1 VGTGRAL
8 ASLPLP
14 ILGTAM
20 SKLLASFRS
29 APTTHGLL
37 VLLGA
42 MYLAGPVV
50 DALVGGDRVLLV
62 LGANAGPLVIEYG
75 QWWRPLT
82 AALLHAG
89 LLHLLMNGWAL
100 LQLGRLCEWTFGSA
114 TTLALFVFTALTGSA
129 LSLFNEAFSV
139 GASGAIFG
147 LEGGLVS
154 FFLRHRDR
162 LTPAGVSLLKQL
174 LAWSFFMLVFGFV
187 TPNIDWRGHLG
198 GLVGGLAVG
207 WVLPAHRGRES
218 RGARMAAVV
227 AALLLVVALVG
238 MVTGGGTLRGPG
250 RLSDASLDVFRGT
263 APSVVRDRGSEEPRC
278 FDFLGRSP
286 PRCSA

>member
-1 VGTGRAL
+1 
-8 ASLPLP
+8 
-14 ILGTAM
+14 M
-20 SKLLASFRS
+20 F
-29 APTTHGLL
+29 
-37 VLLGA
+37 
-42 MYLAGPVV
+42 LAGPAV
-50 DALVGGDRVLLV
+50 DWWVGGDRILLL
-62 LGANAGPLVIEYG
+62 LGANAGPLVLEYG
-75 QWWRPLT
+75 HWWRPLT

-89 LLHLLMNGWAL
+89 LLHLVMNGWAL

-147 LEGGLVS
+147 LEGALLA

-174 LAWSFFMLVFGFV
+174 LAWSVFMLVFGFV
-187 TPNIDWRGHLG
+187 TPNIDWRGHVG

-207 WVLPAHRGRES
+207 WALPAHRGREG
-218 RGARMAAVV
+218 RTARMAAWV
-227 AALLLVVALVG
+227 AVLLLVVALVG
-238 MVTGGGTLRGPG
+238 MFTGGGTLRGPG
-250 RLSDASLDVFRGT
+250 RSSDASASVFRDA

-278 FDFLGRSP
+278 VDFSGRSP
-286 PRCSA
+286 PSCSA